1 MTTAV
6 AVPKEAR
13 SVSRE
18 WLQLATSTTPAAAPA
33 FDPEMTAG
41 LPSAARAWLA
51 HAIAPGTR
59 LRRTVELTM
68 HGQIRLGRWRSF
80 TARQILAPPHGYIWA
95 ATARVAGLSVSGFD
109 RLSSGAGEMSWRLLR
124 LVPVMRAAGP
134 DITRSAAG
142 RMAGEIA
149 LLPTAYQTAGWEQGE
164 RADTAHASWQFGDD
178 IETAELRVSGDG
190 TLLEIRVSRW
200 GNPGKAPFARHPFGV
215 SVEAES
221 VFSGVTIPSRFRA
234 GWWWG
239 TSKQD
244 AGEFFR
250 AEITQAIFR

>member
-13 SVSRE
+13 PVSRE
-18 WLQLATSTTPAAAPA
+18 WLQLAAATAAPAA

-41 LPSAARAWLA
+41 LPPAARAWLA
-51 HAIAPGTR
+51 HAIEPGTR

-68 HGQIRLGRWRSF
+68 HGQIRLGRWRGF
-80 TARQILAPPHGYIWA
+80 TARQILAPPDGYIWA
-95 ATARVAGLSVSGFD
+95 ATARVAGVPVSGFD
-109 RLSSGAGEMSWRLLR
+109 RLSSGTGEMSWRLLR
-124 LVPVMRAAGP
+124 LFPVMTAAGP

-149 LLPTAYQTAGWEQGE
+149 LLPTAFQTASWEQGE
-164 RADTAHASWQFGDD
+164 RAGTARASWQFGDD
-178 IETAELRVSGDG
+178 TETAELRVSDDG
-190 TLLEIRVSRW
+190 TLLEVRMNRW
-200 GNPGKAPFARHPFGV
+200 GNPGSAPFARHPFGV

-221 VFSGVTIPSRFRA
+221 AFSGVTIPSRFRA

-239 TSKQD
+239 TSRQD